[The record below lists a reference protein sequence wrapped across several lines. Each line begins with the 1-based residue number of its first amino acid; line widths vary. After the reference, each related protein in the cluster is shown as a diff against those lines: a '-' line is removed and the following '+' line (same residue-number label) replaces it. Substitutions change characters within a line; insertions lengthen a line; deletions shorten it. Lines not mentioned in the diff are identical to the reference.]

1 MKRLSHLWKFPAFW
15 LSFLSLLYIAL
26 RITNLTSLPIFTDEA
41 IYIRWSQIGANDAS
55 WRFIS
60 LTDGKQPLFT
70 WFMMAALRVI
80 KDPLIAGRV
89 VSVVS
94 GFFGMIGMYVLGQ
107 EVFKR
112 KRIGLIASFLYVIS
126 PFALMYDRLAIYDS
140 WVSTLSIWNLYIA
153 ILFVRNVRLDIA
165 LIFGMTLGVGMLNKT
180 SAFFSLY
187 LLPFT
192 LILFDWKSKNLKI
205 RLATWVG
212 LASISAILSQ
222 VIYSILRL
230 SPYFYIIAQK
240 NTIFVY
246 PFKEWITH
254 PFTFFIGNLHGE
266 FDWLIHYLTVP
277 WCILIVVSFFF
288 IPKRTLEKVV
298 LMLWWILPFTALA
311 LFGKVLYPRFILFMV
326 MPLILLVAVALHG
339 ITSTIKRYSVQLLIV
354 LICCAQALWISW
366 KILTDIK
373 TAPIPKSDIGQ
384 LIGDWPS
391 GWGVKEIV
399 TELNKQSHNGK
410 LAVYT
415 EGTFGLLPYA
425 LEIYLHANPNIEI
438 HGVWPPSKTLP
449 VDILEKSQSVST
461 YYITNLTQEKP
472 QWPMDLILEVQKG
485 INTNSHIRLYKISTV
500 SSSNK

>member
-1 MKRLSHLWKFPAFW
+1 MQRISHVWKNPVLW
-15 LSFLSLLYIAL
+15 LGLLTILYFAL
-26 RITNLTSLPIFTDEA
+26 RFTNLTSLPIFTDEA

-80 KDPLIAGRV
+80 QDPLIAGRV

-94 GFFGMIGMYVLGQ
+94 GFFGMIGMFALGY
-107 EVFKR
+107 ELFKS
-112 KRIGLIASFLYVIS
+112 KRIGLIASFLYVVS
-126 PFALMYDRLAIYDS
+126 PFTLMYDRLAIYDS
-140 WVSTLSIWNLYIA
+140 WVSTLSIWNLYMA

-192 LILFDWKSKNLKI
+192 LILFDWKSKKLKS
-205 RLATWVG
+205 RLILWFG
-212 LASISAILSQ
+212 FAIIAAFLSQ
-222 VIYSILRL
+222 TIYSILRL

-246 PFKEWITH
+246 PFNEWITH

-266 FDWLIHYLTVP
+266 FDWLIHYLTIP
-277 WCILIVVSFFF
+277 WCVLIVLSFLFLR
-288 IPKRTLEKVV
+288 KQTLEKILLV
-298 LMLWWILPFTALA
+298 LWWLLPFTALA

-326 MPLILLVAVALHG
+326 MPLILLVAVAIHGLTAKIKEYYLQILVVLVCCLHAIW
-339 ITSTIKRYSVQLLIV
+339 ITG
-354 LICCAQALWISW
+354 
-366 KILTDIK
+366 KILTNIK
-373 TAPIPKSDIGQ
+373 TAPIPKSEVGQ
-384 LIGDWPS
+384 LVGDWPS
-391 GWGVKEIV
+391 GWGVNELV
-399 TELNKQSHNGK
+399 TELNLRSAQGK

-425 LEIYLHANPNIEI
+425 LEIYLHDNPNIEI

-449 VDILEKSQSVST
+449 PDIREKSLTVPT

-472 QWPMDLILEVQKG
+472 EWPMDKILEVQKG
-485 INTNSHIRLYKISTV
+485 QNTKSHIRLYKIQSETP
-500 SSSNK
+500 SR

>member
-1 MKRLSHLWKFPAFW
+1 MQRLSYLWKSPFLW
-15 LSFLSLLYIAL
+15 LGLLTIFYFAL
-26 RITNLTSLPIFTDEA
+26 RFTNLTSLPIFTDEA

-80 KDPLIAGRV
+80 KDPLIAGRT

-94 GFFGMIGMYVLGQ
+94 GFFGMLGMFALGY
-107 EVFKR
+107 EVFKS

-140 WVSTLSIWNLYIA
+140 WVSTLSIWNLYLA

-192 LILFDWKSKNLKI
+192 LILFDWKSKSLTN

-212 LASISAILSQ
+212 FSVIAAILSQ
-222 VIYSILRL
+222 IIYSILRL

-266 FDWLIHYLTVP
+266 FDWLIHYLTIP
-277 WCILIVVSFFF
+277 WCVLIILSFLFLR
-288 IPKRTLEKVV
+288 KRTLEKMLLV
-298 LMLWWILPFTALA
+298 LWWILPFTALA

-326 MPLILLVAVALHG
+326 MPLILLVAVSIDGLASKCKEYYQQ
-339 ITSTIKRYSVQLLIV
+339 IFVLLF
-354 LICCAQALWISW
+354 CCAQAIWISG
-366 KILTDIK
+366 KILSDIK
-373 TAPIPKSDIGQ
+373 TAPIPKSEVGQ
-384 LIGDWPS
+384 LVGDWPS
-391 GWGVKEIV
+391 GWGVNETV
-399 TELNKQSHNGK
+399 TILNTLSSQGK

-425 LEIYLHANPNIEI
+425 LEIYLHDNTNIEI

-449 VDILEKSQSVST
+449 PDIREKSLLIPT

-472 QWPMDLILEVQKG
+472 DWPMDQILEVQKG
-485 INTNSHIRLYKISTV
+485 MNDKSHMRLYKIQ
-500 SSSNK
+500 NANPAK